1 MVADLI
7 LLPGLLC
14 DSRLW
19 RQQTEGLSD
28 AARCAVPDLT
38 AHDTIA
44 AMADA
49 VLGVAPSRFALAGFS
64 LGSCVA
70 LEVIARAPGRVA
82 RLALLSSAVHGLPEA
97 VRRHYLESIPVI
109 QSGGLRRYLA
119 DAFPRY
125 VAPARAHDRA
135 LWEVFVGMGESL
147 GPDVAVR
154 QMKALLAYTGYQ
166 GDLAAIRCPTAVV
179 CGAEDHR
186 ATPTTQAQL
195 ALQIPGASLRQI
207 EGAGHFTPLEAPV
220 AVSEA
225 LRDWLL
231 NPSV

>member
-1 MVADLI
+1 MVADLF

-14 DSRLW
+14 DGRLW
-19 RQQTEGLSD
+19 RHQMEGLAD
-28 AARCAVPDLT
+28 AARCVVPDLT

-49 VLGVAPSRFALAGFS
+49 VLGVAPARFALAGFS

-70 LEVIARAPGRVA
+70 LEVFARAPGRVA

-97 VRRHYLESIPVI
+97 VRRHYLESIPAI
-109 QSGGLRRYLA
+109 ESGGLGRYLA

-135 LWEVFVGMGESL
+135 LWEVFRAMGESL

-154 QMKALLAYTGYQ
+154 QMKALLTYPGYQ
-166 GDLAAIRCPTAVV
+166 GDLGTVRFPTAVV

-186 ATPTTQAQL
+186 ATPTAQAEL
-195 ALQIPGASLRQI
+195 ASQIPGASLREI
-207 EGAGHFTPLEAPV
+207 EGAGHFTPLEAPE
-220 AVSEA
+220 AVTEA
-225 LRDWLL
+225 LRDWLRR
-231 NPSV
+231 PGG

>member
-1 MVADLI
+1 MVADLF

-19 RQQTEGLSD
+19 RQQMEGLAG
-28 AARCAVPDLT
+28 AACCVVPDLT

-49 VLGVAPSRFALAGFS
+49 VLGAAPAQFALAGFS

-70 LEVIARAPGRVA
+70 LEVFARAPERVA

-97 VRRHYLESIPVI
+97 VRRHYLESIPAI
-109 QSGGLRRYLA
+109 ESGGLGRYLA

-125 VAPARAHDRA
+125 VAPARVHDRA
-135 LWEVFVGMGESL
+135 VWEVFAAMGESL

-154 QMKALLAYTGYQ
+154 QMKALLAYPG
-166 GDLAAIRCPTAVV
+166 GDGGLAAIRCPTAVL

-186 ATPTTQAQL
+186 ATPTAQAEL
-195 ALQIPGASLRQI
+195 ASQIPGASLRVI

-220 AVSEA
+220 AVTEA
-225 LRDWLL
+225 LRDWLRR
-231 NPSV
+231 PRG